1 VGITYAARSSSNTR
15 GGLAVAI
22 KMQIRRGLAAAWASA
37 NPTLEP
43 GELGFVT
50 DAGTTAFKI
59 GDGTTVWN
67 SLAYVNSTYPELP
80 VDASLNLNLA
90 LAQGRYPL
98 SSANTYTST
107 PAIPA
112 AEYVQG
118 ATDGNSVL
126 TVTVPSNGIVIQQIN
141 TSVTAKQFLRA
152 YNGTTWTSWK
162 RIDTLA
168 AAESLS
174 IASITLTGNLTVGT
188 TSGVLSIPLG
198 SAPAPS
204 LTFTGDTNTGVYSAL
219 ANSVNIATDGVQR
232 VAVGTALTT
241 VTTPLA
247 VTGLVTANAGS
258 GSPALLVAAGNT
270 SLKYTEVAGILKVMP
285 DVANRFIFNDTAT
298 GTLASYN
305 FYMSSSPYLTAKAK
319 TSGGTTTDAELLWA
333 GYNRLGSQTT
343 SIRTDGVPTNASDL
357 TTKSYVDTA
366 VSAVTFREMM
376 IIAVDNSDTNYIVG
390 GTVVTGVINNSL
402 SIRIIS
408 SGATAPTVTY
418 ASNLASS
425 TVTWTTGVP
434 SGTRRCLFPSAGT
447 WSVACGVGVD
457 AKGLSFTA
465 IRTA

>member
-1 VGITYAARSSSNTR
+1 
-15 GGLAVAI
+15 
-22 KMQIRRGLAAAWASA
+22 MQIRRGLAAAWASA
-37 NPTLEP
+37 NPLLIA

-59 GDGTTVWN
+59 GDGTTLWN
-67 SLAYVNSTYPELP
+67 SLPYVNSTYPELP

-168 AAESLS
+168 AGDSLS
-174 IASITLTGNLTVGT
+174 IASITLSGNLTVGGRT
-188 TSGVLSIPLG
+188 FLSSGTALL
-198 SAPAPS
+198 PS
-204 LTFTGDTNTGVYSAL
+204 LTITGDTTTGLYQSA
-219 ANSVNIATDGVQR
+219 AQQIGIATNGASR
-232 VAVGTALTT
+232 VRVGDSLTT
-241 VTTPLA
+241 VTTPLT
-247 VTGLVTANAGS
+247 VTGAVTANGGPAGLPGLTVS
-258 GSPALLVAAGNT
+258 TGTT
-270 SLKYTEVAGILKVMP
+270 SLKYTEIAGILKVMP
-285 DVANRFIFNDTAT
+285 TAGNRFIFNDTAT
-298 GTLASYN
+298 GTLAAYN
-305 FYMSSSPYLTAKAK
+305 LYMDSSPYMTAKAK
-319 TSGGTTTDAELLWA
+319 TSGGATTDAEFLWG
-333 GYNRLGSQTT
+333 GYNRLGSLVTT
-343 SIRTDGVPTNASDL
+343 IRTDGVPTNTTDL

-390 GTVVTGVINNSL
+390 GTVVTGVVNNSL

-408 SGATAPTVTY
+408 SGTGAPTVTY
-418 ASNLASS
+418 ASNLATS

-457 AKGLSFTA
+457 GKGLSFTA

>member
-1 VGITYAARSSSNTR
+1 
-15 GGLAVAI
+15 
-22 KMQIRRGLAAAWASA
+22 MQIRRGLAAAWASA
-37 NPTLEP
+37 NPLLIA

-59 GDGTTVWN
+59 GDGTTLWN
-67 SLAYVNSTYPELP
+67 SLPYVNSTYPELP

-168 AAESLS
+168 AGDSLS

-188 TSGVLSIPLG
+188 TSGVLSIPTG
-198 SAPAPS
+198 VVGTPS
-204 LTFTGDTNTGVYSAL
+204 LTFTGDTNTGIYSTAGDNL
-219 ANSVNIATDGVQR
+219 SITTAGVQR
-232 VAVGTALTT
+232 VAVGTTLTT
-241 VTTPLA
+241 VTTPLT
-247 VTGLVTANAGS
+247 VTGAVTANGGPAGS
-258 GSPALLVAAGNT
+258 PGLTVSTGTT
-270 SLKYTEVAGILKVMP
+270 SLKYTEIAGILKVMP

-357 TTKSYVDTA
+357 THKAYVDAAVASASFMPKPQTAAGVGQIVSLVDARNLGTMSVTVGAAGQTWAYWGFARTAEDTAEAGKVGVVTAATA
-366 VSAVTFREMM
+366 VT
-376 IIAVDNSDTNYIVG
+376 
-390 GTVVTGVINNSL
+390 
-402 SIRIIS
+402 
-408 SGATAPTVTY
+408 ATA
-418 ASNLASS
+418 
-425 TVTWTTGVP
+425 
-434 SGTRRCLFPSAGT
+434 AG
-447 WSVACGVGVD
+447 D
-457 AKGLSFTA
+457 GLLVVFA
-465 IRTA
+465 IRLA

>member
-1 VGITYAARSSSNTR
+1 M
-15 GGLAVAI
+15 AI

-59 GDGTTVWN
+59 GDGATVWN

-80 VDASLNLNLA
+80 VDPSFNLNLA

-168 AAESLS
+168 AADSLS

-188 TSGVLSIPLG
+188 TSGVLSIPTG
-198 SAPAPS
+198 AVGTPS
-204 LTFTGDTNTGVYSAL
+204 LTFTGDTNTGVYSTGADNL
-219 ANSVNIATDGVQR
+219 SITTNGTQR
-232 VAVGTALTT
+232 VAVGTTLTT
-241 VTTPLA
+241 VTTPLT
-247 VTGLVTANAGS
+247 VSGLVTANAGS
-258 GSPALLVAAGNT
+258 GVPALTVAAGNT

-319 TSGGTTTDAELLWA
+319 TSGGATTDAEFLWG
-333 GYNRLGSQTT
+333 GYNRLGSLVTT
-343 SIRTDGVPTNASDL
+343 IRTDGVPTNTTDL

-390 GTVVTGVINNSL
+390 GTVVTGVVNNSL

-408 SGATAPTVTY
+408 SGAGAPAVTY

-447 WSVACGVGVD
+447 WSVACGVGVSG
-457 AKGLSFTA
+457 AGLSFTA

>member
-1 VGITYAARSSSNTR
+1 M
-15 GGLAVAI
+15 AI

-80 VDASLNLNLA
+80 VDASFNLNLA

-168 AAESLS
+168 ATDSLS

-188 TSGVLSIPLG
+188 TSGVLSIPTG
-198 SAPAPS
+198 VVGTPS
-204 LTFTGDTNTGVYSAL
+204 LTFTGDTNTGVYSTGADNL
-219 ANSVNIATDGVQR
+219 SITTNGVQR
-232 VAVGTALTT
+232 VAVGTTLTT
-241 VTTPLA
+241 VTTPLT
-247 VTGLVTANAGS
+247 VSGVVTANGGPAGS
-258 GSPALLVAAGNT
+258 PGLTVSTGTT

-285 DVANRFIFNDTAT
+285 TAGNRLTVGGAT
-298 GTLASYN
+298 SGTLGSVEVYID
-305 FYMSSSPYLTAKAK
+305 SSPTIAAKAK

-343 SIRTDGVPTNASDL
+343 SIRTDGVPTNTSDL
-357 TTKSYVDTA
+357 TTKSYVDTNFA
-366 VSAVTFREMM
+366 ALSAIMPKPQTAAGVGQIVSLADIYTGGGGSATVTVGATGQTWAYVGFFHPDAGAESAPKVGVVTVATAVTGP
-376 IIAVDNSDTNYIVG
+376 ATTNGMV
-390 GTVVTGVINNSL
+390 
-402 SIRIIS
+402 
-408 SGATAPTVTY
+408 
-418 ASNLASS
+418 
-425 TVTWTTGVP
+425 W
-434 SGTRRCLFPSAGT
+434 
-447 WSVACGVGVD
+447 VA
-457 AKGLSFTA
+457 A
-465 IRTA
+465 IRLV